1 MPNIRWLHWIHSA
14 TSPRVLCNKTEVH
27 DIIAKPFPNSYIC
40 YPNEGDRERVASNFK
55 FNVNDVKVIP
65 HPIDIPKYFGFSK
78 LTEEF
83 VDKYDLLKQEV
94 LMLYPCRLDRG
105 KQPEANIKLTAAFNR
120 IGMKAKMVVA
130 DFHSTGGDKVTYRNE
145 LKKTAETL
153 HLTQQDVIFTSDF
166 NDSTKTSIP
175 RSMVRDLFQI
185 SNVFLLPSVSET
197 YSLVAQE
204 AAMCSNVVVLNYDF
218 LPMKSIYGYDPH
230 YFKFNSDMDLMS
242 GTNGSTIT
250 RWDNEDYYY
259 NGMAFS
265 IKNELVN
272 NRVVHLKDKIRLER
286 SLDAVF
292 KNHIEPL
299 IFAQVKPNEV

>member
-1 MPNIRWLHWIHSA
+1 
-14 TSPRVLCNKTEVH
+14 
-27 DIIAKPFPNSYIC
+27 
-40 YPNEGDRERVASNFK
+40 
-55 FNVNDVKVIP
+55 
-65 HPIDIPKYFGFSK
+65 
-78 LTEEF
+78 
-83 VDKYDLLKQEV
+83 
-94 LMLYPCRLDRG
+94 
-105 KQPEANIKLTAAFNR
+105 
-120 IGMKAKMVVA
+120 
-130 DFHSTGGDKVTYRNE
+130 
-145 LKKTAETL
+145 
-153 HLTQQDVIFTSDF
+153 
-166 NDSTKTSIP
+166 
-175 RSMVRDLFQI
+175 
-185 SNVFLLPSVSET
+185 
-197 YSLVAQE
+197 
-204 AAMCSNVVVLNYDF
+204 
-218 LPMKSIYGYDPH
+218 MKSIYGYDPH